1 MFHTENRRRFI
12 ERTQGALAVIA
23 GYDQMQLSG
32 DMPAPFLQ
40 ESNFWWLSGIEQ
52 PGWKIIIDGAR
63 GRATLVRPALS
74 NVQQTFEGDI
84 SDDQALAVSGAAAVI
99 TEAELERE
107 LQQLAR
113 THTRVITTV
122 NTVDGEFH
130 GNPAQHANKTRLERI
145 FVSVEPCNKE
155 LAELRAIKQP
165 AELERIQKAITISIH
180 AFAGVRDSWQG
191 YKGEYEIE
199 ADFTR
204 EFRRK
209 NANHAYAPIVAG
221 GPRACTLHYGANEHK
236 IRARDAVV
244 IDIGARYR
252 GYAADITRTY
262 CRQPSRRTVEVH
274 GAVAHAQRNIISL
287 LRPDLLVQD
296 YIRQVDDIM
305 KDALGGLGL
314 ISSPTDTAGY
324 RRYFPH
330 AVSHGLGV
338 DVHDSLGAP
347 RYFKPGMVL
356 TVEPGIYIPEQSIGV
371 RIEDDILITASGA
384 QNLSGRLST
393 DL

>member
-63 GRATLVRPALS
+63 GRATLVRPGLS
-74 NVQQTFEGDI
+74 SVQQTFEGDI
-84 SDDQALAVSGAAAVI
+84 DDEQALAASGAAAVI
-99 TEAELERE
+99 AEADFERE

-113 THTRVITTV
+113 THTRVITTM
-122 NTVDGEFH
+122 NAVDGEFH
-130 GNPAQHANKTRLERI
+130 GNPAQHINKSRLERI

-165 AELERIQKAITISIH
+165 AELERIQKAVAISMR
-180 AFAGVRDSWQG
+180 AFTNVRDAWQS

-209 NANHAYAPIVAG
+209 NATHAYAPIVAG

-236 IRARDAVV
+236 IHARDAVV
-244 IDIGARYR
+244 IDIGARFK

-262 CRQPSRRTVEVH
+262 CRQPSKRVLEVH
-274 GAVAHAQRNIISL
+274 GAVARAERAIIGL
-287 LRPDLLVQD
+287 LRPNVLVQD
-296 YIRQVDDIM
+296 YLRQVDDIM
-305 KDALGGLGL
+305 KDELGSLGL

-371 RIEDDILITASGA
+371 RIEDDIVITASGA